1 MKTKNTDLIKQNKIF
16 AYLALTTGFMLFVPF
31 FAMQFSG
38 EMQWELS
45 DFVIMG
51 ALIFGMGFI
60 FVHVAR
66 LTPRKYRVLIGTGF
80 FLLLLLIWAELAVG
94 IFTNLGS

>member
-1 MKTKNTDLIKQNKIF
+1 MKVKETDIIMQNRVFLWIAAATAAILAVPLIAMWFTAEVDWK
-16 AYLALTTGFMLFVPF
+16 LT
-31 FAMQFSG
+31 
-38 EMQWELS
+38 

-51 ALIFGMGFI
+51 VLLFGTGFT

-66 LTPRKYRVLIGTGF
+66 VIPRKYRVITGIAFLVGLIY
-80 FLLLLLIWAELAVG
+80 IWAELAVG